1 MGELIAWF
9 VAETVGR
16 LLGLFSRKLDKLPDR
31 DFSQATTV
39 QKVGRLTMCAAVLV
53 FLLGP
58 LLWFVF
64 K

>member
-9 VAETVGR
+9 AAEILGR
-16 LLGLFSRKLDKLPDR
+16 LLGLFSRNLDKLPDR
-31 DFSQATTV
+31 DFSQATTM
-39 QKVGRLTMCAAVLV
+39 QKLGRLTMCAAVLI

-58 LLWFVF
+58 LLWLAF